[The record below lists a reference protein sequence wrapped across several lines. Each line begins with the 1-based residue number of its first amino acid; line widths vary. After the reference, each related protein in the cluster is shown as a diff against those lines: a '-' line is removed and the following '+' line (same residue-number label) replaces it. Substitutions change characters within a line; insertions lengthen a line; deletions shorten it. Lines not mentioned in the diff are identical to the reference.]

1 MWARGRRSI
10 LVSCPRLV
18 DGLRITEGRMPAD
31 HWSVHGCHQ
40 EPCRSLATSNG
51 DVQTIDETMDGVLAL
66 LQSTPSSLL
75 QNVPMRKLT
84 VDLDVK
90 LSRDRQANRATKTNM
105 CMRLREYY
113 SEEYTPL
120 SVSIWICMIMNP
132 QQSPP
137 QQAAAY
143 QQKNFVWGPRAGII
157 NL

>member
-1 MWARGRRSI
+1 MPLLPTGRLGDTADPRVKLARLLQSTLMMTTQGRVEAMLQSAQ
-10 LVSCPRLV
+10 L
-18 DGLRITEGRMPAD
+18 
-31 HWSVHGCHQ
+31 HGCHQ

-113 SEEYTPL
+113 SEEYTSLP
-120 SVSIWICMIMNP
+120 VSI
-132 QQSPP
+132 
-137 QQAAAY
+137 
-143 QQKNFVWGPRAGII
+143 
-157 NL
+157 